1 MAYETSEQLLAE
13 ISDYWYKRPGG
24 NLYKLIDAFN
34 EPLEGISTNANKVE
48 RWRALKDA
56 KGTTLDLFGAD
67 IQTYRPSQDDD
78 NYRFII
84 HIMELLSRAQ
94 GTIPSIYKIASSA
107 LQTGEGFKVWKT
119 SIRHVGIQ
127 VPFDAVKT
135 LRMQKFII
143 RNFQKMLAMGYW
155 IDEIVFVTTTHLPL
169 YVGMGTQLK
178 HRKIERSP
186 VKWWTGWKA
195 RTPENLHVGIYTQ
208 QKEKRHQR
216 SKMIWW
222 DGWKS
227 KTADDLYVGIYGQQ
241 KVEHHEKSKTLWWDG
256 WKARA
261 PAPAFIATA
270 GRIVRTQVW
279 HSSTLWREKQEQE
292 VHAGLTI
299 GSKTITQATQSLTT
313 E

>member
-34 EPLEGISTNANKVE
+34 EPLEAISDNANKVE

-119 SIRHVGIQ
+119 GIRHVGIQ

-155 IDEIVFVTTTHLPL
+155 IDEIVFVTTTNLPL

-195 RTPENLHVGIYTQ
+195 RTSDKQYIGVATQ
-208 QKEKRHQR
+208 IKHHNTLPSNAK
-216 SKMIWW
+216 WW
-222 DGWKS
+222 
-227 KTADDLYVGIYGQQ
+227 T
-241 KVEHHEKSKTLWWDG
+241 G
-256 WKARA
+256 WKAESTRSQ
-261 PAPAFIATA
+261 FIGVVGQLAKSSVWATA
-270 GRIVRTQVW
+270 AVW
-279 HSSTLWREKQEQE
+279 SKPQTAEIHT
-292 VHAGLTI
+292 GLTI
-299 GSKTITQATQSLTT
+299 GNKTLTTTTQSIKT

>member
-13 ISDYWYKRPGG
+13 ISDYWYKRSGG

-34 EPLEGISTNANKVE
+34 EPLEGIGTNANKVE

-155 IDEIVFVTTTHLPL
+155 IDEIVFVTTTNLPL

-195 RTPENLHVGIYTQ
+195 ESIRNQFIGVVGQ
-208 QKEKRHQR
+208 LA
-216 SKMIWW
+216 
-222 DGWKS
+222 KS
-227 KTADDLYVGIYGQQ
+227 SV
-241 KVEHHEKSKTLWWDG
+241 W
-256 WKARA
+256 
-261 PAPAFIATA
+261 ATA
-270 GRIVRTQVW
+270 AVW
-279 HSSTLWREKQEQE
+279 SKPQTAEI
-292 VHAGLTI
+292 HAGLTI
-299 GSKTITQATQSLTT
+299 GNKTLTTTTQSIKT

>member
-34 EPLEGISTNANKVE
+34 EPLEAISDNANKVE

-155 IDEIVFVTTTHLPL
+155 IDEIKFVSTCLL
-169 YVGMGTQLK
+169 YT
-178 HRKIERSP
+178 SP
-186 VKWWTGWKA
+186 SP
-195 RTPENLHVGIYTQ
+195 R
-208 QKEKRHQR
+208 
-216 SKMIWW
+216 
-222 DGWKS
+222 DG
-227 KTADDLYVGIYGQQ
+227 
-241 KVEHHEKSKTLWWDG
+241 
-256 WKARA
+256 
-261 PAPAFIATA
+261 ATS
-270 GRIVRTQVW
+270 RMP
-279 HSSTLWREKQEQE
+279 SS
-292 VHAGLTI
+292 A
-299 GSKTITQATQSLTT
+299 
-313 E
+313 

>member
-155 IDEIVFVTTTHLPL
+155 IDEIVFVTTTKLPL

-195 RTPENLHVGIYTQ
+195 RTSDKQYIGVATQ
-208 QKEKRHQR
+208 IKHRNTLSSNTK
-216 SKMIWW
+216 WW
-222 DGWKS
+222 TGWKS
-227 KTADDLYVGIYGQQ
+227 ESTRSQFIGVVGQLA
-241 KVEHHEKSKTLWWDG
+241 KSSVW
-256 WKARA
+256 
-261 PAPAFIATA
+261 ATA
-270 GRIVRTQVW
+270 AVW
-279 HSSTLWREKQEQE
+279 SKPQTAEI
-292 VHAGLTI
+292 HAGLTI
-299 GSKTITQATQSLTT
+299 GNKKLTITTQSIKT

>member
-34 EPLEGISTNANKVE
+34 EPLEGIGTNANKVE

-155 IDEIVFVTTTHLPL
+155 IDEIVFVTTTKLPL
-169 YVGMGTQLK
+169 YVGMGTQIK

-195 RTPENLHVGIYTQ
+195 RTSDKQYIGVATQ
-208 QKEKRHQR
+208 IKHRNTLSSNTK
-216 SKMIWW
+216 WW
-222 DGWKS
+222 
-227 KTADDLYVGIYGQQ
+227 T
-241 KVEHHEKSKTLWWDG
+241 G
-256 WKARA
+256 WKAESTRSQ
-261 PAPAFIATA
+261 FIGVVGQLAKSSVWATA
-270 GRIVRTQVW
+270 AVW
-279 HSSTLWREKQEQE
+279 SKPQTAEI
-292 VHAGLTI
+292 HAGLTI
-299 GSKTITQATQSLTT
+299 GNKKLTITTQSIKT

>member
-34 EPLEGISTNANKVE
+34 EPLEAISDNANKVE

-155 IDEIVFVTTTHLPL
+155 IDEIVFVTTTNLPL

-195 RTPENLHVGIYTQ
+195 RTSDKQYIGVATQ
-208 QKEKRHQR
+208 IKHHNTLPSNAK
-216 SKMIWW
+216 WW
-222 DGWKS
+222 
-227 KTADDLYVGIYGQQ
+227 T
-241 KVEHHEKSKTLWWDG
+241 G
-256 WKARA
+256 WKAESTRSQ
-261 PAPAFIATA
+261 FIGVVGQLAKSSVWATA
-270 GRIVRTQVW
+270 AVW
-279 HSSTLWREKQEQE
+279 SKPQTAEI
-292 VHAGLTI
+292 HAGLTI
-299 GSKTITQATQSLTT
+299 GNKKLTITTQSIKT

>member
-195 RTPENLHVGIYTQ
+195 RTSDKQYIGVATQ
-208 QKEKRHQR
+208 IKHRNTLSSNTK
-216 SKMIWW
+216 WW
-222 DGWKS
+222 
-227 KTADDLYVGIYGQQ
+227 T
-241 KVEHHEKSKTLWWDG
+241 G
-256 WKARA
+256 WKAESTRSQ
-261 PAPAFIATA
+261 FIGVVGQLAKSSVWATA
-270 GRIVRTQVW
+270 AVW
-279 HSSTLWREKQEQE
+279 SKPQTAEI
-292 VHAGLTI
+292 HAGLTI
-299 GSKTITQATQSLTT
+299 GNKKLTITTQSIKT
-313 E
+313 EQFFNTKKGVRNGRRS

>member
-34 EPLEGISTNANKVE
+34 EPLEAISDNANKVE

-155 IDEIVFVTTTHLPL
+155 IDEIVFVTTTKLPL
-169 YVGMGTQLK
+169 YVGMGTQIK

-195 RTPENLHVGIYTQ
+195 RTSDKQYIGVATQ
-208 QKEKRHQR
+208 IKHRNTLSSNAK
-216 SKMIWW
+216 WW
-222 DGWKS
+222 
-227 KTADDLYVGIYGQQ
+227 T
-241 KVEHHEKSKTLWWDG
+241 G
-256 WKARA
+256 WKAESTRSQ
-261 PAPAFIATA
+261 FIGVVGQLAKSSVWATA
-270 GRIVRTQVW
+270 AVW
-279 HSSTLWREKQEQE
+279 SKPQTAEI
-292 VHAGLTI
+292 HAGLTI
-299 GSKTITQATQSLTT
+299 GNKKLTITTQSIKT

>member
-34 EPLEGISTNANKVE
+34 EPLEAISDNANKVE

-143 RNFQKMLAMGYW
+143 HNFQKMLAMGYW
-155 IDEIVFVTTTHLPL
+155 IDEIVFVTTTKLPL

-195 RTPENLHVGIYTQ
+195 RTSDKQYIGVATQ
-208 QKEKRHQR
+208 IKHHNTLPSNAK
-216 SKMIWW
+216 WW
-222 DGWKS
+222 
-227 KTADDLYVGIYGQQ
+227 T
-241 KVEHHEKSKTLWWDG
+241 G
-256 WKARA
+256 WKAESTRSQ
-261 PAPAFIATA
+261 FIGVVGQLAKSSVWATA
-270 GRIVRTQVW
+270 AVW
-279 HSSTLWREKQEQE
+279 SKPQTAEI
-292 VHAGLTI
+292 HAGLTI
-299 GSKTITQATQSLTT
+299 GNKKLTITTQSIKT

>member
-13 ISDYWYKRPGG
+13 ISDYWYKRPSG

-34 EPLEGISTNANKVE
+34 EPLEAISNNANKVE

-155 IDEIVFVTTTHLPL
+155 IDEIVFVTTTNLPL

-195 RTPENLHVGIYTQ
+195 RTSDKQYIGVATQ
-208 QKEKRHQR
+208 IKHRNTLSSNTK
-216 SKMIWW
+216 WW
-222 DGWKS
+222 TGWKS
-227 KTADDLYVGIYGQQ
+227 ESTRSQFIGVVGQLA
-241 KVEHHEKSKTLWWDG
+241 KSSVW
-256 WKARA
+256 
-261 PAPAFIATA
+261 ATA
-270 GRIVRTQVW
+270 AVW
-279 HSSTLWREKQEQE
+279 SKPQTAEI
-292 VHAGLTI
+292 HAGLTI
-299 GSKTITQATQSLTT
+299 GNKKLTMTTQSIKT

>member
-155 IDEIVFVTTTHLPL
+155 IDEIKFVSTSHLKL
-169 YVGMGTQLK
+169 YAGLGSQEKSYESHYSKM
-178 HRKIERSP
+178 
-186 VKWWTGWKA
+186 KWWTGWKA
-195 RTPENLHVGIYTQ
+195 
-208 QKEKRHQR
+208 
-216 SKMIWW
+216 
-222 DGWKS
+222 
-227 KTADDLYVGIYGQQ
+227 KTSLDLYVGAGSTSL
-241 KVEHHEKSKTLWWDG
+241 KHESSTVPLKWWTG
-256 WKARA
+256 WKAKA
-261 PAPAFIATA
+261 DCPFYV
-270 GRIVRTQVW
+270 GVVGSIVKTTTYKSKLKWSDDQK
-279 HSSTLWREKQEQE
+279 EEI
-292 VHAGLTI
+292 HAGLTI
-299 GSKTITQATQSLTT
+299 GNKTITTTTQSIKT

>member
-34 EPLEGISTNANKVE
+34 EPLEGIGTNANKVE

-143 RNFQKMLAMGYW
+143 KNLQNMLAMGYW
-155 IDEIVFVTTTHLPL
+155 IDEIKFVSTSHLKL
-169 YVGMGTQLK
+169 YAGLGSQEKSYESHYSKM
-178 HRKIERSP
+178 
-186 VKWWTGWKA
+186 KWWTGWKA
-195 RTPENLHVGIYTQ
+195 
-208 QKEKRHQR
+208 
-216 SKMIWW
+216 
-222 DGWKS
+222 
-227 KTADDLYVGIYGQQ
+227 KTSLDLYVGAGSTSL
-241 KVEHHEKSKTLWWDG
+241 KHESSTVPLKWWTG
-256 WKARA
+256 WKAKA
-261 PAPAFIATA
+261 DCPFYV
-270 GRIVRTQVW
+270 GVVGSIVKTTTYKSKLKWSDDQK
-279 HSSTLWREKQEQE
+279 EEI
-292 VHAGLTI
+292 HAGLTI
-299 GSKTITQATQSLTT
+299 GNKTITTTTQSIKT

>member
-155 IDEIVFVTTTHLPL
+155 IDEIVFVTTTKLPL

-195 RTPENLHVGIYTQ
+195 RTSDKQYIGVATQ
-208 QKEKRHQR
+208 IKHHNTLPSNAK
-216 SKMIWW
+216 WW
-222 DGWKS
+222 
-227 KTADDLYVGIYGQQ
+227 T
-241 KVEHHEKSKTLWWDG
+241 G
-256 WKARA
+256 WKAESTRSQ
-261 PAPAFIATA
+261 FIGIVGQMAKSSVWATA
-270 GRIVRTQVW
+270 AVW
-279 HSSTLWREKQEQE
+279 SKPQTAEI
-292 VHAGLTI
+292 HAGLTI
-299 GSKTITQATQSLTT
+299 GNKTLTTTTQSIKT

>member
-143 RNFQKMLAMGYW
+143 RSFQKMLAMGYW
-155 IDEIVFVTTTHLPL
+155 IDEIIFRTSAPLPL
-169 YVGMGTQLK
+169 YIGVGGQSSWQTTA
-178 HRKIERSP
+178 RSKI
-186 VKWWTGWKA
+186 VWWTGWKA
-195 RTPENLHVGIYTQ
+195 KTSNQVYAGVKGRISNT
-208 QKEKRHQR
+208 
-216 SKMIWW
+216 SIWSANTVW
-222 DGWKS
+222 WTGWKS
-227 KTADDLYVGIYGQQ
+227 KTSFNYHSGVISRYI
-241 KVEHHEKSKTLWWDG
+241 VSSVWSTKT
-256 WKARA
+256 
-261 PAPAFIATA
+261 
-270 GRIVRTQVW
+270 
-279 HSSTLWREKQEQE
+279 S
-292 VHAGLTI
+292 
-299 GSKTITQATQSLTT
+299 
-313 E
+313 